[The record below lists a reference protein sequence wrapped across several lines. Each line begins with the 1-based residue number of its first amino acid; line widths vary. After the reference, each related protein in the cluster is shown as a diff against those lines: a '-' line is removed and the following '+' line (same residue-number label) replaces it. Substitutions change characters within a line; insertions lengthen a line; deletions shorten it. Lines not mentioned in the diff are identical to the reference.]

1 MEKAQCHRV
10 DPEVLGDLLNRHA
23 RFTVTSD
30 PHDIVAELTGI
41 GLGHSNILPARR
53 HGKPSQM
60 SPIGAADPFATAALF
75 DVVDFHPVDTGR
87 GYRFQSLTLQRRNG
101 D

>member
-1 MEKAQCHRV
+1 MFHLEEGLA
-10 DPEVLGDLLNRHA
+10 LLQDVAASHDAPHA
-23 RFTVTSD
+23 RVARNVAQTSITEE
-30 PHDIVAELTGI
+30 PF
-41 GLGHSNILPARR
+41 
-53 HGKPSQM
+53 KPSTGTQ
-60 SPIGAADPFATAALF
+60 IEGGIKYNGAGLPDNIRVFATAALF